1 MQTTGRHAN
10 TTLPEVTAMYQTLTS
25 RFRLPVWGLVA
36 LLAVSMLFLLPG
48 LLQAQAS
55 DAIEYAEDRTDA
67 VATFTATDPEEKDI
81 TWSLTDEGTAD
92 FKITDGVLEFS
103 SPPNY
108 EDPKGG
114 LSDDSNTYT
123 VTVVASAGASE
134 IDTVRMV
141 SEEVTVNVTNVEEP
155 GSIMLSTL
163 QPQVE
168 IPITA
173 TISDPDNPDA
183 TSLVDLTWEWLR
195 GEDVIAG
202 ATGATYTPMVTD
214 VGSVLTARASYD
226 DAEGEDKAA
235 ETESAHAVRAKPDTN
250 TPPAFPDQDPDA
262 TGNQQTRMV
271 AENTPAG
278 EDIGAPVEA
287 TDAGDVLTYS
297 ADNDAN
303 PATEFTTFDIDRA
316 TGQLKTKAALNTEA
330 AATQTVVVTATDPF
344 GASATVTVTVT
355 VTGVDEA
362 PSIPSTAASTHT
374 FAENE
379 TTLTLGD
386 AYTATDPE
394 ITAGT
399 VTGSISWSVSGPD
412 SGKFTIPSG
421 QLTFGSSPDF
431 EAPGDANGD
440 NVYEVT
446 VVASD
451 PARNSDEV
459 AVRVTV
465 TNVLETGTITFS
477 SLRPKAGIPLT
488 ASLTDPDGGVTDL
501 EWAWSRS
508 AADFDE
514 DDRPMSATY
523 TPVMADIDRTLTA
536 TATYRDNSLAADAEP
551 ITLESAATTAVVA
564 DTDNK
569 APVFEDQDTETD
581 GQQTDQERMV
591 AENTASAITI
601 GVAVDAEVDNTM
613 TSDGTD
619 VPDVLT
625 YSLGGTDAA
634 SFSIARNTG
643 QLSTKA
649 ALDYETKQSY
659 SVTVTATDPGNLSAT
674 VNVTIKVT
682 DVNEDPELTGDAP
695 AEYAE
700 KGTTPVA
707 TFRASDPEGEDI
719 VWTLTGTDMDDFT
732 IVGGVLRFANSPDFE
747 AAADSGT
754 NNTYEF
760 TVNASDGTNSATED
774 VTIEVTNVE
783 EPGTVTLS
791 TLQPQEGVALT
802 ATLTDPDGTTSGL
815 TWMWFRGG
823 SVIVNATTNAYTPVV
838 GDAGSVLT
846 AKATY
851 RDAED
856 TDTDKAAQGRSSRSV
871 RRAPTGGT
879 TAPAFP
885 DQNPSTE
892 AVETAQTR
900 MVAENTPSGRN
911 IGAPVTA
918 SDPGDVLTYS
928 LTGANA
934 EQFDLDRATGQL
946 RTKAVLNRET
956 IGTPFTQTVTVTATD
971 PGGLTD
977 ESIVTIT
984 VTNVD
989 EAPEIASGATRDIS
1003 SVEGTTA
1010 APLTLTTELAASY
1023 TATEPE
1029 GQDMT
1034 WSLSGADAARFNIGN
1049 QDDGATPGELTFKAQ
1064 PDFEDPADADQDNVY
1079 EVTVVVSDPA
1089 RNSDEVDVRV
1099 TVTNVAEL
1107 GTITFS
1113 TLQPKAGI
1121 ALTAELDDPDGEITG
1136 LMWQWENG
1144 GAAIEDATS
1153 ATYTPVT
1160 DDIGDTLTVTAT
1172 YRDGWLAAD
1181 AEPIML
1187 ESAATATVVADTDN
1201 KAPQFMDQDTEMDG
1215 RQTDQKRSVP
1225 ENYESGGTYGDPTV
1239 TYPNIGAAVT
1249 ADVDNTLAPGGT
1261 ETADTLTYS
1270 LGGADAASFDIDR
1283 ADGQLEAK
1291 AALDFEDKDT
1301 YLVTVTATDPGGLSA
1316 TVNVTVK
1323 VLDVDEA
1330 PSIRRVE
1337 NQPPMFA
1344 SETTTREVAENTV
1357 AGEDIGAP
1365 VMAIDADDD
1374 ALTYTLSGADAAS
1387 FDIAQ
1392 ATGQLMTK
1400 AALDFETKVS
1410 YAVEVT
1416 ATDGAGESDA
1426 IMVTITVT
1434 NMNEAPAFAAETAE
1448 RSVAENTVA
1457 DMAIGAPVMAMDA
1470 DDEALTYALS
1480 GADAA
1485 SFEIDADTGQLMTL
1499 AALDYETKA
1508 NYAVTVTATDAAGLS
1523 ASIAVA
1529 ITVTDVDEADRTR
1542 DTIRLEIEEAILA
1555 AVLSDGIDDAERS
1568 AIELLILEFA
1578 LTPSN

>member
-10 TTLPEVTAMYQTLTS
+10 TTLPEVKAMYQTLTS

-55 DAIEYAEDRTDA
+55 DAIEYAENGTDA
-67 VATFTATDPEEKDI
+67 VATFTATDPEGKDI
-81 TWSLTDEGTAD
+81 TWSVTQDGTAD
-92 FKITDGVLEFS
+92 FKITDGVLEFK

-108 EDPKGG
+108 EAPGG
-114 LSDDSNTYT
+114 GIANDSNEYT
-123 VTVVASAGASE
+123 VTVVASAGTGVPE
-134 IDTVRMV
+134 VRMV
-141 SEEVTVNVTNVEEP
+141 DREVNVNVTNVEEA
-155 GSIMLSTL
+155 GSIVLSTL

-173 TISDPDNPDA
+173 ALSDPDNPGQA
-183 TSLVDLTWEWLR
+183 LTELMDLTWEWLR

-214 VGSVLTARASYD
+214 VGSVLTARASYE
-226 DAEGEDKAA
+226 DAEGEDKTA
-235 ETESAHAVRAKPDTN
+235 EIESAHAVRAKPDTN
-250 TPPAFPDQDPDA
+250 TPPAFPDQDPGVPA
-262 TGNQQTRMV
+262 NQQTRMV

-297 ADNDAN
+297 ADNDNN

-316 TGQLKTKAALNTEA
+316 TGQLKTKASLDTED
-330 AATQTVVVTATDPF
+330 AATQSVVVTATDPF

-355 VTGVDEA
+355 VTDVDEA

-374 FAENE
+374 IAENE
-379 TTLTLGD
+379 TTRTLGV

-394 ITAGT
+394 GDTPT
-399 VTGSISWSVSGPD
+399 WSVSGPD
-412 SGKFTIPSG
+412 SGKFTIPEG
-421 QLTFGSSPDF
+421 QLTFRSSPDF
-431 EAPGDANGD
+431 EAPGDAGGD

-451 PARNSDEV
+451 SARNSDELD
-459 AVRVTV
+459 VRVTV

-508 AADFDE
+508 VADFDE

-536 TATYRDNSLAADAEP
+536 TATYRDNSLAADDADIP
-551 ITLESAATTAVVA
+551 LAQPHSASVVA

-591 AENTASAITI
+591 AENTASATTI
-601 GVAVDAEVDNTM
+601 GDAVDAEVDNTM
-613 TSDGTD
+613 TSGGTD

-682 DVNEDPELTGDAP
+682 DVNEDPELTGEAP

-700 KGTTPVA
+700 NGMTPVT
-707 TFRASDPEGEDI
+707 TFRATDPEGEDI
-719 VWTLTGTDMDDFT
+719 VWTLAGSDREDFT
-732 IVGGVLRFANSPDFE
+732 IVGGVLRFANSPNFE
-747 AAADSGT
+747 ARADANT
-754 NNTYEF
+754 DNNYEF

-774 VTIEVTNVE
+774 VTLEVTNVE
-783 EPGTVTLS
+783 EPGVVTLS
-791 TLQPQEGVALT
+791 SLQPQVEVGLT
-802 ATLTDPDGTTSGL
+802 ATLDDPDAGGTTGSP
-815 TWMWFRGG
+815 TWMWLRGG
-823 SVIVNATTNAYTPVV
+823 SIIVGATSATYEPVI
-838 GDAGSVLT
+838 GDVGSVLT

-856 TDTDKAAQGRSSRSV
+856 ADTDKTAQGRSSRSV
-871 RRAPTGGT
+871 RRVPTGGT
-879 TAPAFP
+879 SAPAFP
-885 DQNPSTE
+885 DQNPSTLD
-892 AVETAQTR
+892 VETAQTR

-928 LTGANA
+928 LSGTDAGL
-934 EQFDLDRATGQL
+934 FDLNRATGQL
-946 RTKAVLNRET
+946 RTKEALNREAS
-956 IGTPFTQTVTVTATD
+956 GGESHTVTVTATD
-971 PGGLTD
+971 PGGETD
-977 ESIVTIT
+977 TSEVTIT

-989 EAPEIASGATRDIS
+989 EDPSITTTGSALRGISFAEDDAIA
-1003 SVEGTTA
+1003 TA
-1010 APLTLTTELAASY
+1010 LADYA
-1023 TATEPE
+1023 ATEPE
-1029 GQDMT
+1029 SQDMT
-1034 WSLSGADAARFNIGN
+1034 WSLSGDDAARFNIGN
-1049 QDDGATPGELTFKAQ
+1049 QDGGTPSVLTFKAQ
-1064 PDFEDPADADQDNVY
+1064 PDFEDPADADKDNVY

-1089 RNSDEVDVRV
+1089 GNSDEVDVRV
-1099 TVTNVAEL
+1099 TVTNVAET

-1113 TLQPKAGI
+1113 SLQPKAGI
-1121 ALTAELDDPDGEITG
+1121 ALTAELDDPDSGVTG

-1144 GAAIEDATS
+1144 GNVIEDATS
-1153 ATYTPVT
+1153 ATYTPVS

-1181 AEPIML
+1181 AEPITL
-1187 ESAATATVVADTDN
+1187 ESAVTATVVADTDN
-1201 KAPQFMDQDTEMDG
+1201 KAPQFMDQDPEMDG

-1249 ADVDNTLAPGGT
+1249 ADLDNTLAPSGT

-1330 PSIRRVE
+1330 PSIRRVK

-1344 SETTTREVAENTV
+1344 SETTTRAVAENTV

-1365 VMAIDADDD
+1365 VMATDAVDD

-1387 FDIAQ
+1387 FDIDGD
-1392 ATGQLMTK
+1392 TGQLMTK

-1457 DMAIGAPVMAMDA
+1457 DMAIGARVMATDA

-1499 AALDYETKA
+1499 AALDYETTTS
-1508 NYAVTVTATDAAGLS
+1508 YSVTVTATDAAGLS

-1529 ITVTDVDEADRTR
+1529 ITVTDVDEVADPLLAEY
-1542 DTIRLEIEEAILA
+1542 DPNGDGVIEKADMRL
-1555 AVLSDGIDDAERS
+1555 AVADFFGPSPTLSRADMRRLVGIY
-1568 AIELLILEFA
+1568 FA
-1578 LTPSN
+1578 QP